1 MQAMLCACGRRL
13 QANNYEELVEE
24 VLGHLLQRHP
34 GIKLGESQIRAVR
47 ELVAVC
53 SYRLEPPTCGEAKDP
68 LEREGRPIPRP
79 RQPGGVFR

>member
-1 MQAMLCACGRRL
+1 MQGMLCGCGRRL

-24 VLGHLLQRHP
+24 VVGHLLQRHS

-53 SYRLEPPTCGEAKDP
+53 SYRLEPPRYGVPKDAH
-68 LEREGRPIPRP
+68 ERESRPVPRP